1 MNLEGHE
8 GQRMNEYGVDL
19 ARIHHEGH
27 GELARS
33 AGPAVVTLLRQA
45 GIRNGLVVDLG
56 CGSGILARHLVDS
69 GYAVLGVDP
78 SAAMLQL
85 ARRVAPAARFVR
97 SRAEDVDLPRC
108 VAVLATGESLTY
120 VTRRAAPAAHLR
132 RHIQRVSAALIPGGL
147 FIFDAIAESD
157 PVPMNYRTWR
167 ATRDWAVLA
176 DVTEDRRRHVVCR
189 RITTFARVRS
199 TYRRSYTEHRVGVYA
214 RRTVLRELR
223 RRGFIARTLA
233 GYGAP
238 PLAPRRLVFHAR
250 LAGH

>member
-1 MNLEGHE
+1 MEGHE
-8 GQRMNEYGVDL
+8 GRTMNEYGVDL

-27 GELARS
+27 GDLARS
-33 AGPAVVTLLRQA
+33 AGPAVVSRLQRA

-69 GYAVLGVDP
+69 GYGVLGVDP
-78 SAAMLQL
+78 SAAMLRL
-85 ARRVAPAARFVR
+85 ARRVAPVARFVR
-97 SRAEDVDLPRC
+97 GRAEDVHLPRC

-120 VTRRAAPAAHLR
+120 LSGRSAPAAHLR

-147 FIFDAIAESD
+147 FIFDAIAEPD
-157 PVPMNYRTWR
+157 PAPMNYRTWR

-176 DVTEDRRRHVVCR
+176 DVTEDRQRHVVRR
-189 RITTFARVRS
+189 RIITFARVGS
-199 TYRRSYTEHRVGVYA
+199 TYRRSYAEHRVGVYA

-223 RRGFIARTLA
+223 QRGFIARTLA

-238 PLAPRRLVFHAR
+238 PLPPRRVVFYAR
-250 LAGH
+250 FAGR